1 MKKIYLSFLFLLLFN
16 FNVINVDAK
25 EIVRTCSYYFED
37 SLGGNSVS
45 AEVKIYDNNSA
56 KARITWWNYKNVD
69 NSENIQNWDE
79 IDDVANTKCPNYA
92 LIKKNPTY
100 AVWLDDNKSYLEQI
114 ISKKGYN
121 SSNAHI
127 ATGNEYKP
135 SSDEAEKYYKQVV
148 NHTNHIKDVY
158 ENYKLENCIDN
169 DKVITR
175 ISKCNDIYSSL
186 NTYMNSSENEVNGFI
201 KSNYIDKNDNRTV
214 EFFNTLKS
222 ARTKWQDVKK
232 ELDEEDKKIKQ
243 ELGLIDDSSSETGS
257 ITEGSDATD
266 IVGGSTQSGG
276 CFICG
281 DAYFPVGL
289 STLTRNVFNLI
300 KILVPV
306 IIIIMGMIDLL
317 KAVIASDEKK
327 MSEATPK
334 LIRKLISGI
343 MIFLILSIVQFVFKN
358 LLSNNGLFSDSMLD
372 CVNYFIAE
380 EPDSIACPERQDNVT
395 DYINNNKAQ
404 ACVGKSQSECTGE
417 CSWGYHNSSQM
428 HCARKDSN
436 SSGSTSNSGS
446 TTKSCGEY
454 KTSSECPKDRCSWGY
469 NNGSSMHCYNNPC
482 WGLSLQSCSQKNSI
496 CKWNGN
502 DCVSKY

>member
-25 EIVRTCSYYFED
+25 EVVRTCSYYFED

-114 ISKKGYN
+114 IANKGYN

-127 ATGNEYKP
+127 AIGNEYKP
-135 SSDEAEKYYKQVV
+135 SSDEAENYYKQVV

-169 DKVITR
+169 DEVITR

-186 NTYMNSSENEVNGFI
+186 NNYMNSSENEVNGFI

-214 EFFNTLKS
+214 EFFNTLKF
-222 ARTKWQDVKK
+222 ARTKWQTVKK
-232 ELDEEDKKIKQ
+232 ELDAEDKKIKQ
-243 ELGLIDDSSSETGS
+243 ELGLTDDDVSSGETSSS
-257 ITEGSDATD
+257 TESSNATT
-266 IVGGSTQSGG
+266 IVGGSTQSRG
-276 CFICG
+276 CFVCG

-327 MSEATPK
+327 MAEATPK
-334 LIRKLISGI
+334 LIRKLISGV
-343 MIFLILSIVQFVFKN
+343 MIFLIFSIVQFVFKN
-358 LLSNNGLFSDSMLD
+358 LLSNNGLFSEGMFN
-372 CVNYFIAE
+372 CINYFIAE
-380 EPDSIACPERQDNVT
+380 EPYAIKCPERQDNVT
-395 DYINNNKAQ
+395 DYIETNKGQNCA
-404 ACVGKSQSECTGE
+404 GKSQSECTGE

-428 HCARKDSN
+428 HCALDR
-436 SSGSTSNSGS
+436 SSGSNSNSGTGS
-446 TTKSCGEY
+446 TTKNCGEY
-454 KTSSECPKDRCSWGY
+454 SKDECPTDRCTVKY
-469 NNGSSMHCYNNPC
+469 DGSSLHCTN
-482 WGLSLQSCSQKNSI
+482 K
-496 CKWNGN
+496 
-502 DCVSKY
+502 